1 MAHTGPPRSI
11 RPTDPRRVE
20 LQIQLRHTRHPSR
33 GGGSRGRTT
42 CSMPGAGFCC
52 PTGMSGGH
60 AARQQLEQKRTAP
73 HKRFNTELLSC
84 PVSQQSRRNCAC
96 TIFRAHPP
104 HKRGNHLPPGGL
116 RPQTPARGCDPWTT
130 QALASGCACFSVKA
144 RAPGGLPSPAYLTPV
159 HPSCEGRA
167 TAYGWAT
174 NPGAL
179 GKSGQAIPGFVSDQ
193 RTCDTRAHYAGTCA
207 RTASDG
213 F

>member
-1 MAHTGPPRSI
+1 MHHRPNAWRRLLHVAPVYRADTLRQSRWHRSG
-11 RPTDPRRVE
+11 
-20 LQIQLRHTRHPSR
+20 LH
-33 GGGSRGRTT
+33 RTSDLTPT
-42 CSMPGAGFCC
+42 CS
-52 PTGMSGGH
+52 
-60 AARQQLEQKRTAP
+60 
-73 HKRFNTELLSC
+73 
-84 PVSQQSRRNCAC
+84 PVQCRGKSRRC
-96 TIFRAHPP
+96 R
-104 HKRGNHLPPGGL
+104 LPPGGL

-130 QALASGCACFSVKA
+130 QALASGCAWFSVKA

-179 GKSGQAIPGFVSDQ
+179 GKSGQAIPGAVSAS
-193 RTCDTRAHYAGTCA
+193 RARIARAHNAGTCA